1 MQEHDIRSLLRKYIE
16 NTATAS
22 EIQLLL
28 NYFDQCEDLDADV
41 NSSSLIEEYGLD
53 GKLNEE
59 RQALI
64 YENIKVLIQDDV
76 VVDKKTPYTFY
87 LRIAAAIIV
96 MIGIG
101 YLLWPKLNA
110 YDNDGSALVANN
122 DIVLPDTGTVL
133 ITSAEGTQRI
143 INPTNDTAYIAVD
156 DFRVYTNG
164 DGTIVCKSSNS
175 SYSPLD
181 DALFTEFTTLKGQN
195 VKIILPDSSIVW
207 LNANSKLRVNHSYN
221 RIDRNIA
228 VQGEAY
234 FEVKHNKKKPFVVAA
249 NTSQIKVLGTEF
261 NVSNRTDVNSVV
273 TTLVKGAV
281 KIGLPHQEVK
291 LTVGEQAV
299 LDNVSRTI
307 KIREVN
313 TADYTSW
320 KEGYFTF
327 RKERISQLLNRI
339 DDWYDIQEINIPP
352 QLDVEVS
359 GMFERTKKL
368 SDLLR
373 HLEKI
378 TDLKFV
384 IEQRKVYVR

>member
-359 GMFERTKKL
+359 GTFERTKKL